1 MVEQV
6 IEITVLV
13 VGITVLACK
22 RKWITITD
30 GIRDTVYILLKGILS
45 LYLIDLFLLMFFDIP
60 FPALHESSPAGI
72 AMSIFIILIVVL
84 NLACEYSGIRSAASD
99 GNNEQRGFDYI
110 LGFGVS
116 LLWFFVEVTG
126 IMLKIAP

>member
-6 IEITVLV
+6 IEITALV